1 MFEHVI
7 IRNHILGM
15 VAVLCLAVAGISFS
29 AIAQDQGNAEIPVP
43 STADMNNGSGNMG
56 TGFVLKEP
64 DISPSEIPSL
74 FFTPEALALLNDAIK
89 GLNVSPTVAAR
100 DGPPQDP
107 GVRELALGG
116 IVHRSGNDWT
126 IWLNGK
132 RITPEAIPEQVFDLT
147 VYKEYIDIKWFDEYT
162 NRIFPIRLRP
172 NERFNLDGRIFLT
185 GSHPSDQQL

>member
-1 MFEHVI
+1 MFGHVM
-7 IRNHILGM
+7 IRNHILSLI
-15 VAVLCLAVAGISFS
+15 AVLCFISTGTPLS
-29 AIAQDQGNAEIPVP
+29 ASAQDDIEVPVSQVVGMDGGP
-43 STADMNNGSGNMG
+43 DNGQ
-56 TGFVLKEP
+56 TGFVLREP

-74 FFTPEALALLNDAIK
+74 FFTPEALALLNDAIQ

-100 DGPPQDP
+100 DGPPKDP

-116 IVHRSGNDWT
+116 IVHRSGDDWT

-132 RITPEAIPEQVFDLT
+132 RITPGAIPEQVFDLT
-147 VYKEYIDIKWFDEYT
+147 VHKEYIDIKWFDEYT

-172 NERFNLDGRIFLT
+172 NERFNMDGRIFLT